1 MAKTGDLVAPEF
13 EGPGLLA
20 AGVDVAGA
28 ATKEENIVE
37 KTDDGRFRA
46 NRFPDATNRFT
57 QTWLMVIA
65 IGTSPITIR

>member
-1 MAKTGDLVAPEF
+1 MADLVAPEF

-57 QTWLMVIA
+57 QT
-65 IGTSPITIR
+65 